1 MGYLTHHSA
10 RIRVTLER
18 AAARH
23 GLRLLR
29 VSLGAVFIWFALPK
43 FAPGL
48 SAMDPLAV
56 DTITALSL
64 GTVTGDP
71 ARLLLATLEAAI
83 GAGLLAGR
91 AMPLVSV
98 ALLGHLAGTFTP
110 LLLFADR
117 MWTAPLVPGLE
128 AQFILKNLVLVAA
141 GIAVIG
147 AHRAGG
153 HAAGPAPVR
162 AAAAALPAQRSV
174 PR

>member
-1 MGYLTHHSA
+1 MDHLTYHAA
-10 RIRVTLER
+10 RIRAGLEL

-29 VSLGAVFIWFALPK
+29 LSLGAVFIWFALPK

-56 DTITALSL
+56 ETITALTL
-64 GTVTGDP
+64 GTVTGDL

-83 GAGLLAGR
+83 GVALLAGR

-98 ALLGHLAGTFTP
+98 ALLGHLVGTFAP
-110 LLLFADR
+110 LILFADR
-117 MWTAPLVPGLE
+117 MWTATLVPGLE

-141 GIAVIG
+141 GIAVAG

-153 HAAGPAPVR
+153 RAAGAGPVR
-162 AAAAALPAQRSV
+162 AVAAPAQRSV